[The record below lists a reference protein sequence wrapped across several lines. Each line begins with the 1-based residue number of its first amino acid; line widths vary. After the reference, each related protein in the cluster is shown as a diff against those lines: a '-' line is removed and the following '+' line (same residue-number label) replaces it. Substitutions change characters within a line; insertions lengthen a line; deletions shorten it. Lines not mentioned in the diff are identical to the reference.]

1 MSCSS
6 ITGPEGGAVRPY
18 SQVTAVPHV
27 HCRCWNEEQPKST
40 EHCIIADF
48 NCYHLCDQFFHV
60 MPVFNMN
67 IMNMSVDFPLLGGQ
81 GRTSSLRGDSV
92 RLDSCITKNLLRFI
106 NEARGVVF
114 TVLQE
119 LSQLKA
125 EQAELLHWP
134 IGLFECHSTEYL
146 KTCCWYTVC
155 CVTALVIP
163 WPSLWHH
170 YEVKVSH

>member
-67 IMNMSVDFPLLGGQ
+67 IMNMNVDFPLLGGQ
-81 GRTSSLRGDSV
+81 GRTSSLMADSV

-119 LSQLKA
+119 LSQSKQSRLSSYTDP
-125 EQAELLHWP
+125 LD
-134 IGLFECHSTEYL
+134 YL
-146 KTCCWYTVC
+146 NATQQNTWKLAADTL
-155 CVTALVIP
+155 CVA
-163 WPSLWHH
+163 
-170 YEVKVSH
+170 